1 MNITEQNNNENK
13 SVTAPL
19 ANLHP
24 ALFVVIALF
33 VVFVT
38 YQIFGG
44 VLSVILLGTDFKKM
58 DTNVTFTRIIISF
71 SQFMFILIPVIILSM
86 LQGNDSKKTFRLRKP
101 RQSVLWLGILG
112 VLVIQPSIQA
122 YMFLQNK
129 LLTSLPFGVNFIN
142 SLKELMDSFESATLS
157 LVTANSFAEFLLVA
171 FVIAVT
177 PAVCEEFLFRGLVLF
192 NFEKVMSP
200 VKTIFMTGFI
210 FAIFHFHPF
219 NILPLILLGFFL
231 SYAVYYS
238 NSIITG
244 IVIHF
249 INNFLS
255 AYLVFV
261 YGKEGFEDPNGSVSD
276 NYQLL
281 IAGFISFI
289 VFLFVLKAI
298 KNTAVEKK
306 NKIIVNV

>member
-276 NYQLL
+276 NYLL
-281 IAGFISFI
+281 LLAGFISFI

>member
-157 LVTANSFAEFLLVA
+157 LVTANSLAEFLLVA

-276 NYQLL
+276 NYLL
-281 IAGFISFI
+281 LLAGFISFI

>member
-157 LVTANSFAEFLLVA
+157 LVTANSLAEFLLVA

>member
-13 SVTAPL
+13 SVIAPL